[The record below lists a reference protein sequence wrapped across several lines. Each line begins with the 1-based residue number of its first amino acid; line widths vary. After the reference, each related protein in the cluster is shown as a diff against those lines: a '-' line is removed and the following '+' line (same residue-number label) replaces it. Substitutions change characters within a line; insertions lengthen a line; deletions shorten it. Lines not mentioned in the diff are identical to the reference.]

1 MENYQIIL
9 EPDEDIGFCA
19 RSNKMKGCFAEG
31 DTIAESIFNFNKSAK
46 SWILVAKDI
55 GYLPCKNK
63 VV

>member
-31 DTIAESIFNFNKSAK
+31 DTIAESIFNFNKS
-46 SWILVAKDI
+46 
-55 GYLPCKNK
+55 YLMSLLYFLFRGGGGMI
-63 VV
+63 

>member
-1 MENYQIIL
+1 
-9 EPDEDIGFCA
+9 
-19 RSNKMKGCFAEG
+19 MKGCFAEG
-31 DTIAESIFNFNKSAK
+31 DTIAEAIFNFNKSAK